1 MLSFTTTNTF
11 KIMSVWEY
19 KVITS
24 GKGGF
29 ATPALMETFLNQLGK
44 EEWEIVAFRAQPDN
58 LLAFSGLARRSTQR
72 DWTLEDAVAKAAKD
86 EADKLR
92 AEFEAKF
99 KGSGSQG
106 AVHEEKQEVQVSHN
120 PEVDDG
126 LRRVRDTE
134 KDHDPEA
141 TEQEGEVDEWD
152 KLQKEDELP
161 TFFEAL
167 EPLMRR
173 NQRGSGLSAGVDFLA
188 KKWNISEDDVKGAL
202 KECGFSI
209 PDDEDTKPAYVEYD
223 GDLYWVNV
231 NRRGEYW
238 VNTKEKPRPVF
249 RIVQGTAVQPEP
261 EPAVAEVK
269 HIEPIAAKKI
279 AEPKP
284 NHEVVKAEAEQHVE
298 SKKEHKNTAEQKP
311 SGKKLPEGQALLDS
325 VKPHMRRNRVGP
337 GWGGSFQFL
346 SRALRCKE
354 ADLLEAFNAFN
365 LTPAQSVDTPPNEV
379 ELDGH
384 FWWLSKDQ
392 RGGTWINAREGVKT
406 TGTSEVAQAPEVVP
420 VVEVKQPVAVKEQA
434 PVLSA
439 LRLLLKVT
447 KTGTFSAETGRLAQS
462 LSKSKDEL
470 MDALLQ
476 AGLKLPAKVKDKPIF
491 VEHAG
496 EIFWINKNA
505 KSEFWLNAKATKF
518 KKPAAAPAKV
528 KKPKAVKRSKA

>member
-1 MLSFTTTNTF
+1 
-11 KIMSVWEY
+11 MSVWEY

-72 DWTLEDAVAKAAKD
+72 DWTLEDAIAKAAKD

-99 KGSGSQG
+99 KGVGTQT
-106 AVHEEKQEVQVSHN
+106 AIQEEKQEVQVSHN
-120 PEVDDG
+120 PEQDDG

-141 TEQEGEVDEWD
+141 TEEEIDEWD

-173 NQRGSGLSAGVDFLA
+173 NQRGAGLSAGVDFLA
-188 KKWNISEDDVKGAL
+188 KKWNISEDDVTGAL
-202 KECGFSI
+202 KECGFTI
-209 PDDEDTKPAYVEYD
+209 PEDEDAKPDYVEYD

-231 NRRGEYW
+231 NRRGELW

-249 RIVQGTAVQPEP
+249 RIVKGTAVPQEAHAETVVVQPSE
-261 EPAVAEVK
+261 A
-269 HIEPIAAKKI
+269 PIQVEKV
-279 AEPKP
+279 EPKSHQDSLKSEEEKRP
-284 NHEVVKAEAEQHVE
+284 ETKVDNKKQH
-298 SKKEHKNTAEQKP
+298 EQKG

-354 ADLLEAFNAFN
+354 TELFEAFSVFN
-365 LTPAQSVDTPPNEV
+365 LVPAQSVDTPPAEV

-384 FWWLSKDQ
+384 LWWLSKDQ
-392 RGGTWINAREGVKT
+392 RGGTWINARENVKIPVT
-406 TGTSEVAQAPEVVP
+406 TELPQSTEAAPEVT
-420 VVEVKQPVAVKEQA
+420 EVKQDIIEERAPAKEQA

-447 KTGTFSAETGRLAQS
+447 KTGTFSAETGRLASS
-462 LSKSKDEL
+462 LSKDKEEL
-470 MDALLQ
+470 MSALRD
-476 AGLKLPAKVKDKPIF
+476 AGLKLPDKVKDKPIF

-496 EIFWINKNA
+496 EIFWVNKNA
-505 KSEFWLNAKATKF
+505 KGEYWLNAKATKF
-518 KKPAAAPAKV
+518 KKPVVAAAKTKKPRVV
-528 KKPKAVKRSKA
+528 KKAKT

>member
-173 NQRGSGLSAGVDFLA
+173 NPVSYTHLTL
-188 KKWNISEDDVKGAL
+188 
-202 KECGFSI
+202 
-209 PDDEDTKPAYVEYD
+209 PTK
-223 GDLYWVNV
+223 
-231 NRRGEYW
+231 
-238 VNTKEKPRPVF
+238 
-249 RIVQGTAVQPEP
+249 RIV
-261 EPAVAEVK
+261 
-269 HIEPIAAKKI
+269 
-279 AEPKP
+279 
-284 NHEVVKAEAEQHVE
+284 
-298 SKKEHKNTAEQKP
+298 
-311 SGKKLPEGQALLDS
+311 
-325 VKPHMRRNRVGP
+325 
-337 GWGGSFQFL
+337 
-346 SRALRCKE
+346 
-354 ADLLEAFNAFN
+354 
-365 LTPAQSVDTPPNEV
+365 
-379 ELDGH
+379 
-384 FWWLSKDQ
+384 
-392 RGGTWINAREGVKT
+392 
-406 TGTSEVAQAPEVVP
+406 
-420 VVEVKQPVAVKEQA
+420 
-434 PVLSA
+434 
-439 LRLLLKVT
+439 
-447 KTGTFSAETGRLAQS
+447 
-462 LSKSKDEL
+462 
-470 MDALLQ
+470 
-476 AGLKLPAKVKDKPIF
+476 
-491 VEHAG
+491 
-496 EIFWINKNA
+496 
-505 KSEFWLNAKATKF
+505 
-518 KKPAAAPAKV
+518 
-528 KKPKAVKRSKA
+528 